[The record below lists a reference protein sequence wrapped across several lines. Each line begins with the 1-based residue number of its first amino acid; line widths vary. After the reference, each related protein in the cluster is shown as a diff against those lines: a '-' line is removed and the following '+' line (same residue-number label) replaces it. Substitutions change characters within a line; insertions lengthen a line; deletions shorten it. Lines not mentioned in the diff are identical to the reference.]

1 MRKKEVL
8 SSTGCPNNDHLVCVV
23 DPRHA
28 VILETGFINRITMNI
43 TIGRR
48 LMIYFISLCFRHAR
62 NIGVLLLGSSI
73 SAFAGNRTRTGGQ
86 EAISPLTFFNKE
98 IKLPAG
104 RFLLQG
110 RPDGGQ
116 MTAAEREWI
125 FYACV
130 VIVVLLLALLAVKF
144 RTDRLIQKRRRAQA
158 IQGANTSLT
167 YVELKA
173 NDEFKKKLIAII
185 ANDFSTPLKQISAIT
200 TRLGQQI
207 SDPLVATAFIKEI
220 SMIARGAL
228 YVFDNILKWV
238 KLQLSGFVYVKYPCR
253 PYEMLQGVLGI
264 VAPQMEEK
272 GIVFV
277 NQVPQQLVVE
287 ADAEMLKMIQQH
299 LLQLAIHFTDPGR
312 LMVVSAWEELS
323 LAHIR
328 LITEPSEDVEE
339 VLKSLGNWQHN
350 MYALSYAMTEDF
362 VHKMN
367 GKLALSS
374 VDQRYL
380 VFHVTFPV

>member
-1 MRKKEVL
+1 
-8 SSTGCPNNDHLVCVV
+8 
-23 DPRHA
+23 
-28 VILETGFINRITMNI
+28 MNI

-48 LMIYFISLCFRHAR
+48 LTICFICSCFRHMR
-62 NIGVLLLGSSI
+62 NIGAVLLGGSM
-73 SAFAGNRTRTGGQ
+73 SAFAGDLRQSGDQAAAG
-86 EAISPLTFFNKE
+86 PLAFFNKD
-98 IKLPAG
+98 IIAYKLLAG
-104 RFLLQG
+104 RLLLQANL
-110 RPDGGQ
+110 DGGQ

-125 FYACV
+125 FYAGL
-130 VIVVLLLALLAVKF
+130 VILVLLLALLGVRF
-144 RTDRLIQKRRRAQA
+144 RTSRLTQSRRRVQA
-158 IQGANTSLT
+158 IQSANAFLT
-167 YVELKA
+167 YDELKT

-185 ANDFSTPLKQISAIT
+185 ANDFSSPLKQISAIT
-200 TRLGQQI
+200 ARLGQQA
-207 SDPLVATAFIKEI
+207 SDPAVTTAFIKEI
-220 SMIARGAL
+220 SVIARGAL
-228 YVFDNILKWV
+228 CVFDNILKWI

-253 PYEMLQGVLGI
+253 PYEILQGVLGI
-264 VAPQMEEK
+264 VAPRMEEK

-339 VLKSLGNWQHN
+339 VLKSLGNWQQN